1 MILSLRFNRGTLRL
15 LTASAGL
22 LIAAAPALFAE
33 NALPPMPTPSP
44 EAVSAALRAG
54 TTAPETAG
62 AQRGPSAGAGAA
74 TSAAGNATSVS
85 PNPNGLDS
93 VRPAAPKVSAD
104 IVSEDR
110 TPDAGSSGESTAEK
124 SNPEVA
130 SSASPSPSN
139 PSGDQVGYASWYGSR
154 FHGRLTANGEVYDM
168 NKLTAANKTLPFG
181 TVVKVTNLENGKSVD
196 VTINDRGPFVAG
208 RIIDLSRA
216 AAEAIGLMSMGV
228 AKVRLH
234 ILKMG
239 DGARVK
245 PQMAAQAAASGSQS
259 ADGAA
264 AAGKLPVIVQLGAFR
279 DLGNAV
285 RLKDFLDK
293 NGFNPLYEKSG
304 DVTRVVLVSVPQTE
318 LASVRARLS
327 KIGIDSILVRHE

>member
-1 MILSLRFNRGTLRL
+1 MILSLRSKRGTRRL
-15 LTASAGL
+15 LGASAML
-22 LIAAAPALFAE
+22 LMAAAPSLFAE
-33 NALPPMPTPSP
+33 TALPPMPTPTP
-44 EAVSAALRAG
+44 QAVDAALRAG
-54 TTAPETAG
+54 TTAPASVALQHRPSNAAGTVTSTAG
-62 AQRGPSAGAGAA
+62 AAAPAQAAPTANRLDPVHPS
-74 TSAAGNATSVS
+74 T
-85 PNPNGLDS
+85 
-93 VRPAAPKVSAD
+93 PKVSA
-104 IVSEDR
+104 
-110 TPDAGSSGESTAEK
+110 GST
-124 SNPEVA
+124 
-130 SSASPSPSN
+130 N

-181 TVVKVTNLENGKSVD
+181 TVVKVTNLENGRTVD

-234 ILKMG
+234 IVKMG
-239 DGARVK
+239 NGARVR
-245 PQMAAQAAASGSQS
+245 PQLAGQSAGGSGSASGASAAS
-259 ADGAA
+259 
-264 AAGKLPVIVQLGAFR
+264 KLPVIVQLGAFH

-293 NGFNPLYEKSG
+293 NGFDPLYEKSG

-327 KIGIDSILVRHE
+327 KIGIDSVLVRHE

>member
-1 MILSLRFNRGTLRL
+1 MILSSRFKRGTLRL
-15 LTASAGL
+15 LGASAL
-22 LIAAAPALFAE
+22 LLVAAAPALSAE
-33 NALPPMPTPSP
+33 NALPPMPTPTP
-44 EAVSAALRAG
+44 QAVDAALRAG
-54 TTAPETAG
+54 TTAPASVTVSGRPSNDAGGSPSTASVTTPASPSSNRLDPG
-62 AQRGPSAGAGAA
+62 HPSA
-74 TSAAGNATSVS
+74 
-85 PNPNGLDS
+85 PM
-93 VRPAAPKVSAD
+93 VSAG
-104 IVSEDR
+104 IVSEQR
-110 TPDAGSSGESTAEK
+110 ASNAPSSGGSSTARGN
-124 SNPEVA
+124 SQAA
-130 SSASPSPSN
+130 SAAASGPSN

-181 TVVKVTNLENGKSVD
+181 TIVKVTNLENGRTVD

-245 PQMAAQAAASGSQS
+245 PQIAGQAADGTGSASS
-259 ADGAA
+259 ASAA
-264 AAGKLPVIVQLGAFR
+264 SKLPVIVQLGAFH

-318 LASVRARLS
+318 LASVRARLT
-327 KIGIDSILVRHE
+327 KLGIDSILVRHE